1 MYDLKEKDNLANQ
14 VEQNLTQAKK
24 KQQMRAYDSKLEDL
38 AKNIEETIAIHGEDY
53 FMVEI
58 LTMFL
63 DIAIKMKEVM
73 QMMNSMN
80 MVMELFGD
88 AVTFIDESMALQS
101 NIMQDTGKIKYNLWT
116 RLTGYF
122 QTKRI
127 IRNNVNRVRAMSR
140 NILIKY
146 KMASDM
152 VVALQGVSTELK
164 TMTRKMGKKNQKL
177 MSKKGSMSGDS
188 SSMSQYS
195 DACKYLEERRAAKG
209 SDAGT
214 SANTGRPASS
224 YKPAPS
230 SASGELDLTGI

>member
-24 KQQMRAYDSKLEDL
+24 KQQMRAYDNKLEEL

-101 NIMQDTGKIKYNLWT
+101 NIMQETGKIKYNLWT

-177 MSKKGSMSGDS
+177 ASRKGSMSSGDS

-209 SDAGT
+209 IDAG
-214 SANTGRPASS
+214 APGYTGNSGSS
-224 YKPAPS
+224 YNPS
-230 SASGELDLTGI
+230 SSSSGDLDLSGI